1 LNQLQKPATN
11 KIAMLP
17 KVMSQLKKHDLQ
29 LAFLEHNMLSVL
41 TDWLAPMPDRS
52 MPSLKI
58 RDSILKLLWEVT
70 YDFSVFYAT
79 VVVLKECS
87 VILQKFSVCPHCCLT
102 VMQFVFTVFY
112 EELLFRNC

>member
-1 LNQLQKPATN
+1 VIINGSFVLQEDRRLNQLQKPATN

-29 LAFLEHNMLSVL
+29 LAFLEHNVLSVL

-58 RDSILKLLWEVT
+58 RDNILKLLWEVSKIQ
-70 YDFSVFYAT
+70 SVFFFFYRFVNDNEVT
-79 VVVLKECS
+79 V
-87 VILQKFSVCPHCCLT
+87 ID
-102 VMQFVFTVFY
+102 
-112 EELLFRNC
+112 